1 MNTSKQKSKT
11 FVELN
16 LLGDLFE
23 SKEVAFVGLNRN
35 ALKRLTDAGKLERLG
50 EGIYKKV
57 ESTFDL
63 ALEAFAVA
71 CLMLGPNSYITG
83 PSALSFHNLINFAP
97 HTLWI
102 AATKNKRSKNYRVIR
117 CTKTPNKE
125 GVLTIEKYV
134 RIAGVE
140 RAIVDAFY
148 LSTKISL
155 QHAIYAAHCAF
166 ESNLTTPAK
175 VLELARKIGLGNVI
189 LKHWEA
195 INLDKFQ

>member
-1 MNTSKQKSKT
+1 METSKQKNKA
-11 FVELN
+11 FLKLD

-23 SKEVAFVGLNRN
+23 STEALSAGLNRN
-35 ALKRLTDAGKLERLG
+35 ALKRLTDTGKLERLG
-50 EGIYKKV
+50 EGVYKKV

-63 ALEAFAVA
+63 ALEDFAVA
-71 CLMLGPNSYITG
+71 CIKLGPDSYITG
-83 PSALSFHNLINFAP
+83 PSALSFHNLINFTP
-97 HTLWI
+97 KTLWI
-102 AATKNKRSKNYRVIR
+102 AATENKRSKNYRVIR
-117 CTKTPNKE
+117 CTKEPNME
-125 GVLTIEKYV
+125 GVLVVEKFV

-155 QHAIYAAHCAF
+155 QHAIYAAHSAF
-166 ESNLTTPAK
+166 ESNITTPAK
-175 VLELARKIGLGNVI
+175 VLELARKIGLENVI